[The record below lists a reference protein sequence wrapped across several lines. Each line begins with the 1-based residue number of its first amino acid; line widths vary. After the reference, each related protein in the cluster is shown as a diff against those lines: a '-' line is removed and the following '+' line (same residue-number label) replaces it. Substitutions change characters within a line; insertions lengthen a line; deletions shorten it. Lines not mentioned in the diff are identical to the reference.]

1 MPDIL
6 MHALAA
12 LIYALLAAHFW
23 KVRWR
28 GPVLGHPASGLRPVE
43 RALLL
48 IALICHALSLHSEI
62 FGSGQMRFG
71 FAIAVSVMMWL
82 ALTLYWV
89 ESLYARMDGLQILGL
104 PLASVGVVLPLVFA
118 APHVLPNAGT
128 PGFRIHF
135 LAAMLAYSLFILAAL
150 HAVLMMV
157 AERGLHRGRI
167 TPFLAGLPPLMRMEA
182 LLFRLIHIGFVL
194 LSFTVITGVFFSE
207 SLFGRAVRFD
217 HKTVF
222 ALLSWAIFAL
232 LIAGRH
238 FRGWRGRIA
247 LRWTFAGFG
256 SLLLA
261 YLGSRFVLEFVLGR
275 T

>member
-1 MPDIL
+1 

-23 KVRWR
+23 RARWR
-28 GPVLGHPASGLRPVE
+28 GPVLGHPVSGLHPAE
-43 RALLL
+43 RTLLL
-48 IALICHALSLHSEI
+48 VALVCHALSLRGEI
-62 FGSGQMRFG
+62 FGGAQMRFG

-82 ALTLYWV
+82 AIMLYWI

-104 PLASVGVVLPLVFA
+104 PLAAVSVVLPLVFT
-118 APHVLPNAGT
+118 APHLLPNAGT
-128 PGFRIHF
+128 PGFRLHF

-150 HAVLMMV
+150 HAVLMMI

-167 TPFLAGLPPLMRMEA
+167 TPFLAGLPPLMRMET

-194 LSFTVITGVFFSE
+194 LTFTVVSGLFFSE

-217 HKTVF
+217 HKTLF
-222 ALLSWAIFAL
+222 ALLSWLIFAF

-261 YLGSRFVLEFVLGR
+261 YLGSRFVLEVLLGR
-275 T
+275 G